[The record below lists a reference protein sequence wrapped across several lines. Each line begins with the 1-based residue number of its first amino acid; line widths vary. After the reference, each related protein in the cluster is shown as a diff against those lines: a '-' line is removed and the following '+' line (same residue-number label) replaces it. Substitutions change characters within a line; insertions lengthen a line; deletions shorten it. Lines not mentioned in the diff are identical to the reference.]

1 MFRGGNDPRKSVL
14 ELLLTVGSLL
24 AVILALETSNPAFSQ
39 LKLPSNYYY
48 LYSFFFMF
56 FLLFAIMTYGE
67 ILRRRTTDPF
77 YSARASMTVIL
88 FSAMIILTLFPA
100 LLEVFGVPLV
110 QILAS
115 FSAVGTLEV
124 YSVAFLTIG
133 ILIAMFFLM
142 SRYLRILLL
151 KENWT

>member
-1 MFRGGNDPRKSVL
+1 
-14 ELLLTVGSLL
+14 
-24 AVILALETSNPAFSQ
+24 
-39 LKLPSNYYY
+39 
-48 LYSFFFMF
+48 MF